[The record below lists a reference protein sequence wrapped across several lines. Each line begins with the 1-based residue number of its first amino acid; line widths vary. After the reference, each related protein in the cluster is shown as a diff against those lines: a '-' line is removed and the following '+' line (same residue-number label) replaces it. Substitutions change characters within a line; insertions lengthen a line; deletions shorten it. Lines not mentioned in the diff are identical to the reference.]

1 MVIYHDHHQCHL
13 SLRQLGVIHIDLR
26 VLSQYSCGHLGI
38 EMMMMMM
45 MMIMVLDDNL
55 NDHLND
61 TAKRLR
67 KYCPIMDGDGDGEGG
82 D

>member
-1 MVIYHDHHQCHL
+1 
-13 SLRQLGVIHIDLR
+13 
-26 VLSQYSCGHLGI
+26 
-38 EMMMMMM
+38 MMM
-45 MMIMVLDDNL
+45 LDDN
-55 NDHLND
+55 LND